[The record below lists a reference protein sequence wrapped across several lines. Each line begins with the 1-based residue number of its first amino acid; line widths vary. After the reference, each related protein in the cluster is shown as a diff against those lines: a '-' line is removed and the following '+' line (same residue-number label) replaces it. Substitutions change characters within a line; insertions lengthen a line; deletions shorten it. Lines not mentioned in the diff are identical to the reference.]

1 MDSGIGIGGLSTG
14 KDEYVTSAFDIF
26 TSAEVENSIQKAHRL
41 TYRPISITA
50 GSGPFNFEIPADPEK
65 FTDAE
70 TIRLHGAIRIRKK
83 NGNNIVDIDSS
94 DKVSPINNIFD
105 SLWEKVITLVNGVD
119 ISDPNAGWY
128 AYKAYLENHLSYSK
142 SSKDITLQSKGYIKD
157 TAGKFDDVGVLANPA
172 ANPPVA
178 ARNSNNTGFIS
189 RAEPFARSEW
199 VYFCNNVH
207 IDICTLRRYIPPGF
221 KIELHFHRNNDNFC
235 LLSPA
240 TNVEYVIEVK
250 DLHVRVSRYEVTP
263 AIKKYVEAGLLAKK
277 RPILPIDRS
286 FVKNY
291 VVTSGSS
298 DLSHYNL
305 ITGKQLPDQV
315 FVAIVDHSAHTGS
328 LQKNPFNFQDFN
340 LMEASLVVNGVNE
353 PTDLYRLNKSAGDKA
368 DLYFNFLENTGVSTD
383 DREFGVTMKDYYGGS
398 LILAFDR
405 SPDKC
410 NRYHRHPYDS
420 GSIDINIKTKVAI
433 SSPVTVIVYATY
445 ATDIIIDDGKIIS
458 TII

>member
-1 MDSGIGIGGLSTG
+1 MDSGIGIGGLSVG
-14 KDEYVTSAFDIF
+14 KEEYATSAFNLF
-26 TSAEVENSIQKAHRL
+26 TSVEVENSIQKAHPL
-41 TYRPISITA
+41 TYRPISVIA
-50 GSGPFNFEIPADPEK
+50 GAGPFNFEIPADPDK

-70 TIRLHGAIRIRKK
+70 TIRLQGAIRICKK
-83 NGNNIVDIDSS
+83 NTNGRIVNIDSN

-105 SLWEKVITLVNGVD
+105 SLWEKVTTSLNGVD
-119 ISDPNAGWY
+119 VSDPNAGWY
-128 AYKAYLENHLSYSK
+128 AYKAYLENHLSYSN

-157 TAGKFDDVGVLANPA
+157 TAGKFDDVGVISPA
-172 ANPPVA
+172 
-178 ARNSNNTGFIS
+178 RDSDNTGFIK
-189 RAEPFARSEW
+189 RAERFAESEW
-199 VYFCNNVH
+199 VYFNNNVH
-207 IDICTLRRYIPPGF
+207 IDICTLRRYIPPGV
-221 KIELHFHRNNDNFC
+221 KIELQFHRNKDNFC

-250 DLHVRVSRYEVTP
+250 ELRVRVNRYEVTP
-263 AIKKYVEAGLLAKK
+263 RITKYVEAGLQDKK

-286 FVKNY
+286 IVKNY
-291 VVTSGSS
+291 VVTSGTS

-368 DLYFNFLENTGVSTD
+368 NLYFNFLENTGVSTD

-433 SSPVTVIVYATY
+433 STPVTVIVYATY

-458 TII
+458 STI

>member
-14 KDEYVTSAFDIF
+14 KDEYVTSAFDLF
-26 TSAEVENSIQKAHRL
+26 TSTEVENSIQKAHRL
-41 TYRPISITA
+41 TYRPISVIA
-50 GSGPFNFEIPADPEK
+50 GPGPFNFEIPADPEK

-83 NGNNIVDIDSS
+83 NSNGIVNIDSN

-105 SLWEKVITLVNGVD
+105 SLWEKVITILNGVD

-142 SSKDITLQSKGYIKD
+142 SSKDITLHSKGYIKD
-157 TAGKFDDVGVLANPA
+157 TAGKFDDVGVLAVPS
-172 ANPPVA
+172 ANPPVT
-178 ARNSNNTGFIS
+178 ARDSSNTGFIN
-189 RAEPFARSEW
+189 RAEQFAGSEW

-221 KIELHFHRNNDNFC
+221 KIELQFHRNKDNFC

-250 DLHVRVSRYEVTP
+250 DLQVRLSRYEVTP
-263 AIKKYVEAGLLAKK
+263 AIKKYVEAGLHAKK

-286 FVKNY
+286 IVKNY
-291 VVTSGSS
+291 VVTSGTS

-368 DLYFNFLENTGVSTD
+368 NLYFNFLENTGVSTD

-433 SSPVTVIVYATY
+433 STPVTVIVYATY

-458 TII
+458 STI